1 MATQTSVD
9 RIRHQYPQLFNLTTD
24 PVERLASGNP
34 EFDALFA
41 GGMPLGHLYEVT
53 GGLSCGK
60 TALLF
65 FLLARLPVA
74 MPAAYID
81 ASGTFFPSAAA
92 AAGVSLERLLVIPVS
107 SETEAVLAA
116 GRIQRS
122 TAARV
127 VVCDLTGR
135 RRTLSTTLLHR
146 LRIGTLKYH
155 RLMIFLTDRSAHV
168 LPPSM
173 MSAQLT
179 VTRRNR
185 STVVVTVTKSRITA
199 EGKRAEVR
207 LP

>member
-1 MATQTSVD
+1 M
-9 RIRHQYPQLFNLTTD
+9 FNLVTTN
-24 PVERLASGNP
+24 PVERLATGNP
-34 EFDALFA
+34 QFDALFA
-41 GGMPLGHLYEVT
+41 GNGMPFGHLYEVT
-53 GGLSCGK
+53 GRLSCGK

-65 FLLARLPVA
+65 FLLARLLST

-116 GRIQRS
+116 GRIQHS

-135 RRTLSTTLLHR
+135 RQALSTTLIHR
-146 LRIGTLKYH
+146 LRIGALKYH
-155 RLMIFLTDRSAHV
+155 RLVIFLTDQSAHV

-185 STVVVTVTKSRITA
+185 STVIVTVTKSRITA
-199 EGKRAEVR
+199 EGKCAEVR
-207 LP
+207 LS